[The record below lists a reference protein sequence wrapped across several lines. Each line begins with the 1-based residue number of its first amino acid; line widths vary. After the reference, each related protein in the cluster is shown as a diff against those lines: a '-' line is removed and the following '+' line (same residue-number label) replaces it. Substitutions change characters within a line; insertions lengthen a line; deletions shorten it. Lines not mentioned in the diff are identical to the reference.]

1 MLQKAPR
8 ALILMALVS
17 LALGASFQH
26 PVQADHGRQEFS
38 GLVAGNYA
46 FAFDLYRQVAADNNL
61 IFSPYSISQAFAM
74 ALAGAQGDTE
84 RQMTDVM
91 RFALPQADLHP
102 AFGALNGDL
111 ATREAPPEGEGQRL
125 QLNIANA
132 LWGQE
137 GFPFRETFLGTAST
151 YYGGGLRLTD
161 FMSAPDQAR
170 DDINGWIEE
179 QTEDKIQDMIPEGV
193 IDTMTRLVLVNAIY
207 FNGSWLN
214 PFDEANTQDGPF
226 TLLDGSTVTVPMMFQ
241 EESFGYAQGEGLL
254 VVELPYYGGD
264 MAILI
269 LLPDEGAFEAVRASL
284 DAAQFEAVRGML
296 AYPDVRL
303 SMPRFEFETDLDLKT
318 ALAAMGMTIPFDPNL
333 ADFGGMADLAQ
344 IEGNL
349 YISDALHKA
358 YIGVDE
364 AGTEAA
370 AATAILMGVTSAPM
384 GEPIEVRLDR
394 PFIYAIYDRQ
404 TGAILFLGQ
413 VTNPAG

>member
-1 MLQKAPR
+1 
-8 ALILMALVS
+8 
-17 LALGASFQH
+17 
-26 PVQADHGRQEFS
+26 
-38 GLVAGNYA
+38 
-46 FAFDLYRQVAADNNL
+46 
-61 IFSPYSISQAFAM
+61 
-74 ALAGAQGDTE
+74 
-84 RQMTDVM
+84 
-91 RFALPQADLHP
+91 
-102 AFGALNGDL
+102 
-111 ATREAPPEGEGQRL
+111 
-125 QLNIANA
+125 
-132 LWGQE
+132 
-137 GFPFRETFLGTAST
+137 
-151 YYGGGLRLTD
+151 
-161 FMSAPDQAR
+161 
-170 DDINGWIEE
+170 
-179 QTEDKIQDMIPEGV
+179 
-193 IDTMTRLVLVNAIY
+193 
-207 FNGSWLN
+207 
-214 PFDEANTQDGPF
+214 
-226 TLLDGSTVTVPMMFQ
+226 
-241 EESFGYAQGEGLL
+241 
-254 VVELPYYGGD
+254 
-264 MAILI
+264 
-269 LLPDEGAFEAVRASL
+269 
-284 DAAQFEAVRGML
+284 ML